1 MCAVIMKEIR
11 KHNSYSS
18 TCLFSNCL
26 IKRGAVLEMIN
37 LDNDEV
43 VLLQAD
49 DVLLHSGDKSGKGLL
64 APSAHAGTL
73 TLTNKKL
80 CFTYSTGVIKKTEE
94 LIEIDL
100 NQIKVFEGVAQL
112 KPAVLKER
120 VGYVS
125 LIAYLP
131 NDEYEFDFPQREK
144 KKLLEFANMAN
155 KAITGVGDYWSIE
168 NVGGKSIA
176 KTLRGAIGA
185 AAPVVSDLADA
196 AKPLVP
202 LAGEVM
208 NAKSSTTSGIF
219 GVVTDVI
226 AKGIGGR
233 DGTSDET
240 NAAPALESQT
250 DSQSLTLDEQIDAVQ
265 KVKELYDAG
274 ILSEE
279 EFLVKKKQIMG
290 L

>member
-1 MCAVIMKEIR
+1 
-11 KHNSYSS
+11 
-18 TCLFSNCL
+18 
-26 IKRGAVLEMIN
+26 MIN

-49 DVLLHSGDKSGKGLL
+49 DILLYSGDKSGKGLL
-64 APSAHAGTL
+64 APSTHAGTL
-73 TLTNKKL
+73 TLTNKKI
-80 CFTYSTGVIKKTEE
+80 CFTYLTGVIKKTEE

-100 NQIKVFEGVAQL
+100 SQIKVFDGVAQL

-120 VGYVS
+120 AGYVS
-125 LIAYLP
+125 LIAYLF
-131 NDEYEFDFPQREK
+131 NGEYEFDFPQRER
-144 KKLLEFANMAN
+144 KKLLEFANVLN
-155 KAITGVGDYWSIE
+155 KAITGVEGYWTIE
-168 NVGGKSIA
+168 DVGGKSIA

-185 AAPVVSDLADA
+185 ATPVVSDLADA

-208 NAKSSTTSGIF
+208 NANSSTTSGIF
-219 GVVTDVI
+219 GVVADVI
-226 AKGIGGR
+226 AKGIGNG
-233 DGTSDET
+233 DDYSGESSE
-240 NAAPALESQT
+240 ASVLESQA
-250 DSQSLTLDEQIDAVQ
+250 DSQSSLSLDEQIDAVQ